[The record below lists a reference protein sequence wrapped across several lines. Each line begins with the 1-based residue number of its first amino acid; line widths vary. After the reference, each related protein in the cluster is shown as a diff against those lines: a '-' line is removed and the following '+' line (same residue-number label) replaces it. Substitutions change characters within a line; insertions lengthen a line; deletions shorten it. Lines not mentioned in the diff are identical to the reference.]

1 MMKSV
6 LTEAQVYERQPG
18 STAQKKEAKMTIRHA
33 WVLSIVLAC
42 LSTGSASAADN
53 VKAIF
58 KDGKGKQIGTATLIA
73 TPTGLL
79 IEAEL
84 TGLPPGEHAFHIH
97 QTGRCD
103 AADGFK
109 SAGPHYSS
117 GKREHGYKVE
127 GGPHTGDMPNQFV
140 NADGTLHTHLFSPN
154 VVLNQGDGALF
165 DSDGSALIVHAKAD
179 DYQSQPAGDAG
190 DRIACAVIERAG

>member
-1 MMKSV
+1 M
-6 LTEAQVYERQPG
+6 
-18 STAQKKEAKMTIRHA
+18 INRHA
-33 WVLSIVLAC
+33 WALSIALVF
-42 LSTGSASAADN
+42 LSTGSAPAADQ
-53 VKAIF
+53 VKALF

-84 TGLPPGEHAFHIH
+84 TALSPGEHAFHIH

-103 AADGFK
+103 PADGFK

-127 GGPHTGDMPNQFV
+127 GGPHAGDMPNQFV
-140 NADGTLHTHLFSPN
+140 GADGTLHLHLFNPN
-154 VVLNQGDGALF
+154 VALTQADGGLL
-165 DSDGSALIVHAKAD
+165 DGDGSALVVHAKAD
-179 DYQSQPAGDAG
+179 DYRSQPAGDAG
-190 DRIACAVIERAG
+190 DRIACAVIERVG